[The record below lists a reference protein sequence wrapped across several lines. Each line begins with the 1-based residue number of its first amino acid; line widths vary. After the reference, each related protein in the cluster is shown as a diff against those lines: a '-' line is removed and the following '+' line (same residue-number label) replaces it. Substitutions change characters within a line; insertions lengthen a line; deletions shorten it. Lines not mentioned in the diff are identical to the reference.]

1 MKIIEKRGNVMRNIA
16 LIGMM
21 GSGKT
26 TLGKLLAERLGLDYI
41 CADDYLEQK
50 HLRSISDI
58 FEKDGEETFRKMEIE
73 VTKELSKKR
82 NIVLA
87 TGGGIVLNKV
97 NIDEL
102 RENGFIILFLNRS
115 VRKIL
120 EDITTDNRP
129 LLKDDVKKLEDIYSK
144 REFLYKKYS
153 DIIINNDEDLDESL
167 EKVYNVLAFITKV
180 EFDKDEN
187 RRIVYY

>member
-1 MKIIEKRGNVMRNIA
+1 MRNIA